1 MSDDAMKPQGELA
14 TRTVAMPRDTNPS
27 GDIFGGWLMSQMDI
41 AGGVTADRRARGRV
55 ATVAVEGMVLH
66 QPVYVGDVV
75 CTYAEIQ
82 NVGTT
87 SITIRI
93 EAWALRHD
101 TGMDVKVTGGL
112 FTYVAIDDH
121 GRKRPVPAK

>member
-1 MSDDAMKPQGELA
+1 
-14 TRTVAMPRDTNPS
+14 
-27 GDIFGGWLMSQMDI
+27 
-41 AGGVTADRRARGRV
+41 
-55 ATVAVEGMVLH
+55 MVLH
-66 QPVYVGDVV
+66 QPVYGGDVV
-75 CTYAEIQ
+75 CTSAEIQ